1 MEKSMEMPQKLKIR
15 LSFAP
20 AILLLFIDPKEMN
33 LWYLRVIWTF
43 MLTAILFTT
52 DNVKNW
58 LNVQKLSNGNR
69 KAATYT
75 K

>member
-1 MEKSMEMPQKLKIR
+1 
-15 LSFAP
+15 
-20 AILLLFIDPKEMN
+20 MN